1 MKKVNKNIKRTN
13 RWKTAEFA
21 YSGLNAEM
29 GMPPMLR
36 LGNPPLTNEEIIE
49 ELEEILKD
57 CPEFYPAHLD
67 LGLRY
72 LILNRTKAEKILDK
86 GFNLFIEL
94 VNKIHFEEEIEI
106 ITENLEKKWRHDLSA
121 KYLKILLEKYPNYAL
136 LHDFLACELVDL
148 GDIDNALKNSLK
160 SVELKPN
167 NHFFISNLGWVYLF
181 ADQYD
186 NAIKYL
192 KKAIK
197 LDAYH
202 NKAKGNLE
210 IAKVLKKE
218 NITLSEYLLRK
229 TDIKKIDDLANN
241 EDWEEVDKLL
251 NEYNT
256 ARIEAIKLDALSK
269 NDCNPTV
276 VAHLLSSLNIFFN
289 FIGKINQDVHLNEDI
304 DFIHDNFKPIMHKF
318 IFKFGDIDS
327 GIMNE
332 IYDGLLYYFGF
343 LSDKGVIYKKDFN
356 KFKKY
361 ILSIK
366 DELFEKMHR
375 YNKIRHNDS
384 YSEEEKEKIREEL
397 FDGDHSWEFL

>member
-13 RWKTAEFA
+13 KWKTAEFA
-21 YSGLNAEM
+21 YSGLISEM
-29 GMPPMLR
+29 VMPPMLR

-72 LILNRTKAEKILDK
+72 LISNRTKAEKILDK
-86 GFNLFIEL
+86 GFKLFIEL
-94 VNKIHFEEEIEI
+94 VNKKHFEEEIDI
-106 ITENLEKKWRHDLSA
+106 LTENLGKKWRQDLSA

-186 NAIKYL
+186 NAIKYF
-192 KKAIK
+192 KKALK
-197 LDAYH
+197 LDASH
-202 NKAKGNLE
+202 NKSEGNLE
-210 IAKVLKKE
+210 ITKILKKE

-229 TDIKKIDDLANN
+229 ADMKMINDLANN
-241 EDWEEVDKLL
+241 DDWEEVDKLL

-256 ARIEAIKLDALSK
+256 DRIEAIKFDALSK
-269 NDCNPTV
+269 KDKNPTV
-276 VAHLLSSLNIFFN
+276 VAHLLYSLNILFN
-289 FIGKINQDVHLNEDI
+289 FIGKINQDIHLNEDI
-304 DFIHDNFKPIMHKF
+304 VFIHDNFKPIMHKF

-327 GIMNE
+327 EIMNA

-366 DELFEKMHR
+366 DELFKKMHR
-375 YNKIRHNDS
+375 YNKIRHNYK
-384 YSEEEKEKIREEL
+384 YSEEEKEEIREEL
-397 FDGDHSWEFL
+397 FDGDHSWGFL